1 MFVSSRYETDTSIQ
15 FKLPWDKNTA
25 RGFTIAL
32 AISLLFLWILNIFE
46 WVPTNVRG
54 YTIQSVPIELLN
66 FGDGDGTGMSK
77 GNLTREGESHKG
89 KQPNSI
95 LEDAKIASET
105 RYDKNTKIQD
115 PDNAGNYIPKNQL
128 SSDSKDKLSQS
139 GSDNKNIGSQNGNPN
154 GTGLGDKGY
163 GKGKGLGFGDIEW
176 GGGGN
181 RTVLV
186 KKVPTYPPG
195 VNTSA
200 QITIRFTV
208 MPDGTISKMVPLQKA
223 DPRLE
228 KAAMDALKQWRFNP
242 LNRNVEMVGVIPIT
256 FQLR

>member
-25 RGFTIAL
+25 RGFTIAVL
-32 AISLLFLWILNIFE
+32 ISLLFLWLLNIAG
-46 WVPTNVRG
+46 WVQPKVHE
-54 YTIQSVPIELLN
+54 YTIQTVPIELLN
-66 FGDGDGTGMSK
+66 FGPGDGTGMSK
-77 GNLTREGESHKG
+77 GNLTQEGEAHKG
-89 KQPNSI
+89 KTPNSI

-105 RYDKNTKIQD
+105 KYDKNALIQD
-115 PDNAGNYIPKNQL
+115 PDNAGNYIPKNTL
-128 SSDSKDKLSQS
+128 SSDSKDKLSQT
-139 GSDNKNIGSQNGNPN
+139 GSDNRNTGSQNGNPY

-181 RTVLV
+181 RIVLV
-186 KKVPTYPPG
+186 KKVPSYPPG
-195 VNTSA
+195 VNTAA
-200 QITIRFTV
+200 QIKIRFTV
-208 MPDGTISKMVPLQKA
+208 LPDGTVSKMVPLQKA

-228 KAAMDALKQWRFNP
+228 KAAMDALRQWRFNP

-256 FQLR
+256 FQLN